1 MICGPSFEPSAS
13 PEGGSMSDVTEIAKL
28 VNSYGLLLDQGDIDG
43 VVALFQHSTW
53 RGDVNRPVLRGS
65 AEVRPVYERLLAA
78 LGSLRTK
85 HLLTNLT
92 VQIDAS
98 FTSASSH
105 CYWTVLQNAE
115 PGAAIDITLA
125 GQYTDRLE
133 KVGGKW
139 RFADRLTTTD
149 LFGQATTP

>member
-1 MICGPSFEPSAS
+1 
-13 PEGGSMSDVTEIAKL
+13 MSDITEITKL
-28 VNSYGLLLDQGDIDG
+28 VNSYALFLDQGDIDG

-53 RGDVNRPVLRGS
+53 RGNASGPVLRGG

-92 VQIDAS
+92 VEIHES
-98 FTSASSH
+98 GTTASSH

-115 PGAAIDITLA
+115 TGATIDVTLS
-125 GQYTDRLE
+125 GQYTDRFE
-133 KVGGKW
+133 KVDGTW
-139 RFADRLTTTD
+139 RFADRLITTD
-149 LFGQATTP
+149 LFGPATRP